1 LLWPGRIFWVVST
14 LACFGVAVAT
24 ALRMPRTREDGMTL
38 VASVA
43 TLLLLTIVAFVA
55 TNTVFSPQFHLWL
68 IPLAA
73 LVLEGRGSRGG
84 GVPRQAVRAACLV
97 FVATMIVPTFYPHR
111 EYTDGL
117 GLLRTGTLVLRNVL
131 MLYATVCLWRA
142 ADAMRSLAKTT
153 TPA

>member
-1 LLWPGRIFWVVST
+1 
-14 LACFGVAVAT
+14 
-24 ALRMPRTREDGMTL
+24 MTP

-43 TLLLLTIVAFVA
+43 TLLLLTIVPFVA

-84 GVPRQAVRAACLV
+84 SVPRQAVRAACLV
-97 FVATMIVPTFYPHR
+97 FVATIIVPTFYPHR
-111 EYTDGL
+111 EYTSGL
-117 GLLRTGTLVLRNVL
+117 GLLRTGTLLLRNVL

-142 ADAMRSLAKTT
+142 AGEMRRMARTAA
-153 TPA
+153 PA